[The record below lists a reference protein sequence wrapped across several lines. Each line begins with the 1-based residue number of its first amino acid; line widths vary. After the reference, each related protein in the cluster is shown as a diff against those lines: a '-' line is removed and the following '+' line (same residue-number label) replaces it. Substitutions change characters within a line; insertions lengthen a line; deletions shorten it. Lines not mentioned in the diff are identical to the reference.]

1 MTSIVPNLIPPAGVG
16 AAVPIWMKIDWS
28 PEIEHGIYKDWGSYY
43 SGRRRENMAMY
54 YYNKALSMLPEDHVT
69 LYHRSQ
75 TKRKNAQT
83 EGALKD
89 CNEAKRI
96 LNGLKIKNAPIN
108 LEICDAIYELN
119 QLEIAKAELH
129 DNTRQFKGNK
139 TKSFEKRLVV
149 VDENIKNCCGEELTQ
164 FIAANEKLL
173 VHVKQQDLRARSLD
187 KNKPLW
193 KLLKEQSKCD
203 VLSIPEIE
211 DELLSPLEVA
221 RRHRAFDVFNQ
232 IYMDKSWI
240 DVVFLKQLL
249 KNPTLLLEQCK
260 NSKYFL
266 GALNK
271 KKYDELKKF
280 LKMLH
285 ARAPMYYLR
294 YNKFTNKK
302 LMDKFREDYLYRKQY
317 QTSRNML
324 SVLRSIRKLRDAGN
338 IAKLSR
344 YVEEVMGNYVVL
356 KTDRI
361 MPWKFE
367 FMNEVYNTLALA
379 FAEQCRVPH
388 DKNRHSD
395 KDALLKLL
403 RLPTDKSWDVQ
414 NFVFGDRST
423 HQDAEISD
431 PSLSKSRL
439 MITRLEKRMLFAK
452 YSIEKCYL
460 LHQIGYTHLKSNRF
474 DECCFAARK
483 GLNETKNCNS
493 LIYRF
498 LCTLLIIK
506 SNAALHKV
514 ERTKEALMR
523 VKKMMPELRSPRISH
538 FVDVCIALNEEE
550 FNIKKQRGSIASR
563 HQSATSLLTLTA
575 EETETSFDK
584 KSEK

>member
-1 MTSIVPNLIPPAGVG
+1 MTSIVPNLTPPAGIG
-16 AAVPIWMKIDWS
+16 AAVPLWMKIDWS

-54 YYNKALSMLPEDHVT
+54 YYNKALSMLPEDYVT

-89 CNEAKRI
+89 CAEAQRI
-96 LNGLKIKNAPIN
+96 LKGLKIKNAPIN
-108 LEICDAIYELN
+108 LEICDALYELN

-129 DNTRQFKGNK
+129 DNTRLFKGNK
-139 TKSFEKRLVV
+139 TKSFEKRLIV

-164 FIAANEKLL
+164 FIASNEKLL
-173 VHVKQQDLRARSLD
+173 IHVKEMDLKARNQVQ
-187 KNKPLW
+187 NKPLW
-193 KLLKEQSKCD
+193 KILKEQNKCD
-203 VLSIPEIE
+203 VLSIQEIE
-211 DELLSPLEVA
+211 DELLSPLEIA
-221 RRHRAFDVFNQ
+221 RRGRAFDVFNQ
-232 IYMDKSWI
+232 IYLDKSWI
-240 DVVFLKQLL
+240 DVVFLKKLL
-249 KNPTLLLEQCK
+249 RNPTLLLEQCR

-302 LMDKFREDYLYRKQY
+302 LMDKFREDYLYRMQY

-324 SVLRSIRKLRDAGN
+324 SVLRSIRRLRAAGN
-338 IAKLSR
+338 VTKLSK
-344 YVEEVMGNYVVL
+344 YVEEVMGDYVVL

-379 FAEQCRVPH
+379 FAEQCTVPP

-395 KDALLKLL
+395 KNALLKLL

-423 HQDAEISD
+423 HQDADISD
-431 PSLSKSRL
+431 PSLSKSRQ

-483 GLNETKNCNS
+483 GLIETKNCNS
-493 LIYRF
+493 LLWRF

-514 ERTKEALMR
+514 ERTKEALIR
-523 VKKMMPELRSPRISH
+523 AQKMMNELSSPQIAH
-538 FVDVCIALNEEE
+538 FVEVCIACNEEE
-550 FNIKKQRGSIASR
+550 FNVKKQRGSIQSR
-563 HQSATSLLTLTA
+563 RQSSSSVMTLRTDD
-575 EETETSFDK
+575 TETSFENIQK
-584 KSEK
+584 